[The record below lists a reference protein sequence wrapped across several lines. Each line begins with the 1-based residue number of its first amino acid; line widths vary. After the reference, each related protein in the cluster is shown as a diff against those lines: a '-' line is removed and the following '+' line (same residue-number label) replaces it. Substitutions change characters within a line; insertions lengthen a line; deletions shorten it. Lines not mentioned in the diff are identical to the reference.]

1 MLFFLALLFVFSS
14 TSCMDNS
21 FNNSKKEKENILISD
36 ENETDY
42 LVDKQTYNEYWPR
55 LQKIHKDIS
64 NAPSKAAYQ
73 LLIKLSSG
81 QQCIISKESAKMLER
96 YEFPLDQNKYTD
108 DLCEVIVVFNTI
120 NGTKNSDKAINFSNS
135 TIDWSQ
141 FNQTNKNDPA
151 NTNKQSQ

>member
-1 MLFFLALLFVFSS
+1 MLLFLTLLFAFPL
-14 TSCMDNS
+14 TSCMENS
-21 FNNSKKEKENILISD
+21 HNDGKKQRQTILISD
-36 ENETDY
+36 DETDY
-42 LVDKQTYNEYWPR
+42 LIDKQTYNEYWPR

-81 QQCIISKESAKMLER
+81 QQCTISKEAAKMLER
-96 YEFPLDQNKYTD
+96 YEFPPEQNKYTD
-108 DLCEVIVVFNTI
+108 DLCEVIEVFNTI
-120 NGTKNSDKAINFSNS
+120 NRIKYSDTAINFSNS

-141 FNQTNKNDPA
+141 FNQTNKHDPA